1 MTRERRS
8 RPTRTDAAENTSDSA
23 NGSSRRAFL
32 ASVGGVAAAGL
43 TATAGCL
50 GRAGST
56 PTVSILAAGS
66 LQRALTAE
74 FESPEGTRVEV
85 EAHGS
90 ARVARMVDDDQR
102 DPDIVALAD
111 PTLFDAPLSVPWYAT
126 FANNAL
132 VVAYNPQTDGGE
144 RVADA
149 ASWPD
154 ALLDDDVSLGRTDP
168 DLDPLGYRTRFALAL
183 AADYYG
189 RPALATDLLRRDQIY
204 PETQLLAQFDAGGID
219 AAFVYRSMAV
229 ERDYPYLELPAEI
242 NLSDPEHASAYAT
255 VSYTLPEGITV
266 RGGPIRYAAT
276 RRTDTAASKSVF
288 EALVGTAGEFLE
300 PSGFAVR
307 ASHPHYFGD
316 VPPSA

>member
-1 MTRERRS
+1 MNL
-8 RPTRTDAAENTSDSA
+8 DASA
-23 NGSSRRAFL
+23 GRSSRRAFL
-32 ASVGGVAAAGL
+32 ASVAGVAAGGL

-66 LQRALTAE
+66 LQRALTTE
-74 FESPEGTRVEV
+74 FEPPDGTRVEV

-90 ARVARMVDDDQR
+90 ARVARMVADGQR

-132 VVAYNPQTDGGE
+132 VLAHNPQTEGGT

-149 ASWPD
+149 TSWPD
-154 ALLDDDVSLGRTDP
+154 ALLDDAVSLGRTDP

-183 AADYYG
+183 AADYYD
-189 RPALATDLLRRDQIY
+189 RRALTDDLLRRDQIY
-204 PETQLLAQFDAGGID
+204 PETQLLAQFDAGGVD

-229 ERDYPYLELPAEI
+229 ERDYPYLELPAAI
-242 NLSDPEHASAYAT
+242 NLSDPEHASAYETA
-255 VSYTLPEGITV
+255 SYTLPDGVTV

-276 RRTDTAASKSVF
+276 RRTDTAAAESVF
-288 EALVGTAGEFLE
+288 EALVGTAGDLLE
-300 PSGFAVR
+300 PSGFTVR
-307 ASHPHYFGD
+307 ESHPHYFGD
-316 VPPSA
+316 VPSTA

>member
-1 MTRERRS
+1 MN
-8 RPTRTDAAENTSDSA
+8 PDAAA
-23 NGSSRRAFL
+23 GRSSRRAFL
-32 ASVGGVAAAGL
+32 AAVGGVAAGGL

-50 GRAGST
+50 GRGEEA

-66 LQRALTAE
+66 LQRALTTE
-74 FESPEGTRVEV
+74 FDAPDGTRIEV

-111 PTLFDAPLSVPWYAT
+111 PALFDAPLSVPWYAT

-132 VVAYNPQTDGGE
+132 VVAYNPQTEGGT
-144 RVADA
+144 RVTEA

-154 ALLDDDVSLGRTDP
+154 ALLDDAVSLGRTDP

-183 AADYYG
+183 AADHYD
-189 RPALATDLLRRDQIY
+189 RPALTADLLRRDQIY
-204 PETQLLAQFDAGGID
+204 PETQLLAQFDAGGVD

-229 ERDYPYLELPAEI
+229 ERDYPYLELPAAI
-242 NLSDPEHASAYAT
+242 NLSDPDHASAYAT
-255 VSYTLPEGITV
+255 VSYTLPDGVTV

-276 RRTDTAASKSVF
+276 RRTDTAAAKSVF
-288 EALVGTAGEFLE
+288 EALVGTAGDFLE
-300 PSGFAVR
+300 PSGFTVR

-316 VPPSA
+316 VPPTA